1 MLNGAWHSKT
11 AHPVSS
17 ACFTRPGFP
26 SSHSNCRIQVPAGCR
41 NMAWAHLAVLNR
53 LLSELWECS
62 SASVKSEAGGCLGLA
77 ALLGAGADE
86 GIVHLHLVCW
96 QQRWGSS
103 CGALALEFLVSLCC
117 SPTDCFPVGKHLQ
130 EEVIHHLWKATDAEM
145 WSIPSF
151 PETGSAGPAG
161 AVRDL
166 TLDRTILF
174 FFLALNNVNHLSFF
188 LPLERVFSVT

>member
-1 MLNGAWHSKT
+1 MAFQDSTSCFLCLFHPPWFSKLPLQLQDTGACWMQEHGMRTSGCSEQT
-11 AHPVSS
+11 A
-17 ACFTRPGFP
+17 
-26 SSHSNCRIQVPAGCR
+26 I
-41 NMAWAHLAVLNR
+41 WALEMQLRQREVR
-53 LLSELWECS
+53 GRRMS
-62 SASVKSEAGGCLGLA
+62 
-77 ALLGAGADE
+77 GAGSPAWSWADE